1 MHHHIYELRGGQL
14 VRMNG
19 GRVSGGRHG
28 LNSLCDAAVRR
39 LISRLLRRDAPKPPG
54 PGPQGEEHEI
64 LVRQR
69 QALHEQ
75 QRFVARLQRHS
86 GNLDAPF
93 LQDPYDDKPGSG

>member
-1 MHHHIYELRGGQL
+1 VRVFGNVPRGL
-14 VRMNG
+14 NY

-28 LNSLCDAAVRR
+28 VNSLCDGAVRR

-54 PGPQGEEHEI
+54 PGPQGEEYEI

>member
-1 MHHHIYELRGGQL
+1 ML
-14 VRMNG
+14 
-19 GRVSGGRHG
+19 
-28 LNSLCDAAVRR
+28 VRR
-39 LISRLLRRDAPKPPG
+39 LLGRLFRREAARAPG

-69 QALHEQ
+69 QALKEQ

-93 LQDPYDDKPGSG
+93 LQDPFDDQRSDPLR

>member
-1 MHHHIYELRGGQL
+1 
-14 VRMNG
+14 
-19 GRVSGGRHG
+19 
-28 LNSLCDAAVRR
+28 
-39 LISRLLRRDAPKPPG
+39 LLRRETATVPG

-69 QALHEQ
+69 QALDDQ

-93 LQDPYDDKPGSG
+93 LQDPFDDERPARR